1 MAQTV
6 SSGTQSATV
15 TTEHTLLDTATA
27 GDYQFKV
34 NLVNMANGDVL
45 ELRIYDKVLS
55 ADGYGVAFSAVYT
68 DAQGT
73 DGEIAV
79 SPPLMMPNGGKFT
92 LKQTAGTGRSFKW
105 VVVKP

>member
-1 MAQTV
+1 MATTV

-15 TTEHTLLDTATA
+15 STEHTLLDTATA
-27 GDYQFKV
+27 GDYQLKV
-34 NLVNMANGDVL
+34 NLSNLAAGDIV
-45 ELRIYDKVLS
+45 ELRMYDKVLS
-55 ADGYGVAFSAVYT
+55 GDAYGVVFSAVYT

-73 DGEIAV
+73 DGEICV